1 MPLTVPN
8 NAVGVIGD
16 LEGYELLPSEIDF
29 LQQPELSGIILFA
42 RNYQDAKQLAKLT
55 DSVLTLRP
63 DLLICADQ
71 EGGRVQRFREGFTR
85 LPAMLKLAALYEKN
99 SAEALSLAHE
109 LGWLM
114 ASEIRACQV
123 HLSFAPVLD
132 IDYGCSSVIGD
143 RAFGHNAA
151 TVRALAECFIDGMQE
166 AGMAA
171 VGKHFPGHGAVSAD
185 SHLALPIDERSY
197 VEIQQDIQPFK
208 ELIQAQK
215 MAGIMPAHVIYTQL
229 DPQHTAGFSALWLQ
243 QILRAELGF
252 NGVIFS
258 DDLTMAGAAHL
269 GGYPERALAAV
280 NAGANA
286 LLVCNKRDAAQQ
298 VIDTVRTLNC
308 PHLDLSHWQG
318 EISPLDL
325 ARQEH
330 VRQLLAKLNML

>member
-1 MPLTVPN
+1 MLLSTPTN
-8 NAVGVIGD
+8 SVGVIGD
-16 LEGYELLPSEIDF
+16 LEGYELLPAEVDF

-42 RNYQDAKQLAKLT
+42 RNYQDPKQLAKLT
-55 DSVLTLRP
+55 ESVLSVRP

-71 EGGRVQRFREGFTR
+71 EGGRVQRFRDGFTR
-85 LPAMLKLAALYEKN
+85 LPAMLTLAALHEKDSDN
-99 SAEALSLAHE
+99 ALKLAHE

-114 ASEIRACQV
+114 ASEIRAYQV

-151 TVRALAECFIDGMQE
+151 TVRLLAECFIDGMQE

-185 SHLALPIDERSY
+185 SHLTLPIDERSY
-197 VEIQQDIQPFK
+197 AEIQQDMQPFK

-215 MAGIMPAHVIYTQL
+215 MAGIMPAHVIYSKL
-229 DPQHTAGFSALWLQ
+229 DSRHTAGFSALWLQ

-269 GGYPERALAAV
+269 GGYAERAQAAV
-280 NAGANA
+280 SAGANA
-286 LLVCNKRDAAQQ
+286 LLVCNKREAAQQ
-298 VIDTVRTLNC
+298 VIDTVRSLNR
-308 PHLDLSHWQG
+308 PHLDLSSWQG
-318 EISPLDL
+318 DISSLDS

-330 VRQLLAKLNML
+330 IRQQLAKLNMV